1 MGNCYSINHIAD
13 DYRHTDI
20 ACNIEDHN
28 KNIALERS
36 VKDYKGGGGVG
47 GGGGLKHV
55 LLDSN
60 FTLCFRCSSTQL
72 NKY

>member
-47 GGGGLKHV
+47 GGAGL
-55 LLDSN
+55 N
-60 FTLCFRCSSTQL
+60 MFYWTQTSPSASVVVQP
-72 NKY
+72 N